1 MANKIIC
8 NIQQYVYRLISL
20 ENDDLLIL
28 LDKKILCIKTPS
40 YSLNDYLEISFQNS
54 KIDAI
59 CLWKNNHIITKTPKK
74 LMVIELFNDNKN
86 FRIVSEQNIF
96 ENLFLRYQKIISL
109 NNYNKILLNTMKKF
123 IIMDE
128 YDSNKFQVQ
137 YHFNYNFG
145 FNSFIQTK
153 QNEIVCNSSDENKVF
168 FIDIKKGKII
178 KVINDIK
185 VYIEDV
191 DSFCFVNNEIIAMGG
206 DLRDGIYLFDINL
219 RELIYHY
226 KKDWNGYHSL
236 LYLGNNKFL
245 GEAYGGRVYGESD
258 DESEEL
264 YSTEY
269 FIFNNENNKIKK
281 YKSGEGR
288 IYALKRTNY
297 IKFNNLK
304 KIAYYSNKIV
314 YIENI

>member
-137 YHFNYNFG
+137 YQFNYNLG
-145 FNSFIQTK
+145 FNSIIQTK

-168 FIDIKKGKII
+168 FIDIKKGKIMKI
-178 KVINDIK
+178 INDIK

-191 DSFCFVNNEIIAMGG
+191 DSFCFVNDDIIAMGG

-219 RELIYHY
+219 REMIYHY

-236 LYLGNNKFL
+236 LYIGNNKFL

-314 YIENI
+314 FIENI

>member
-1 MANKIIC
+1 M
-8 NIQQYVYRLISL
+8 
-20 ENDDLLIL
+20 E
-28 LDKKILCIKTPS
+28 
-40 YSLNDYLEISFQNS
+40 
-54 KIDAI
+54 
-59 CLWKNNHIITKTPKK
+59 
-74 LMVIELFNDNKN
+74 
-86 FRIVSEQNIF
+86 
-96 ENLFLRYQKIISL
+96 
-109 NNYNKILLNTMKKF
+109 
-123 IIMDE
+123 E

-226 KKDWNGYHSL
+226 KKDRNGYHSL

-304 KIAYYSNKIV
+304 KIAYYSNKNV

>member
-86 FRIVSEQNIF
+86 FRIVSEQNNF

-137 YHFNYNFG
+137 YQFNYNLG
-145 FNSFIQTK
+145 FNSIIQTK

-168 FIDIKKGKII
+168 FIDIKKGKIMKI
-178 KVINDIK
+178 INDIK

-191 DSFCFVNNEIIAMGG
+191 DSFCFVNDDIIAMGG

-219 RELIYHY
+219 REMIYHY

-236 LYLGNNKFL
+236 LYIGNNKFL

-281 YKSGEGR
+281 YKSGEGI
-288 IYALKRTNY
+288 IYGLKRTNY

-304 KIAYYSNKIV
+304 KIAYYSNKNV

>member
-304 KIAYYSNKIV
+304 KIAYYSNKNV
-314 YIENI
+314 YIENM

>member
-86 FRIVSEQNIF
+86 FSIVSEQNIF
-96 ENLFLRYQKIISL
+96 ENLFLRYQKIIAL

-304 KIAYYSNKIV
+304 KIAYYSNKNV
-314 YIENI
+314 YIENM